1 MKTFLL
7 FLLVVLTHF
16 SFSQKIIFEVYRA
29 DLYKKLGESSLDV
42 NTNEYDKVEK
52 DIKLKEIFIFDL
64 DSSILKISSYPNNET
79 EIKTFKID
87 YALKKNDTIT
97 VKSKINL
104 NKKDVSYFFTSD
116 FNISEDNSYINLL
129 FYDVVNDESRL
140 LIVNHFN
147 LRK

>member
-1 MKTFLL
+1 M
-7 FLLVVLTHF
+7 
-16 SFSQKIIFEVYRA
+16 
-29 DLYKKLGESSLDV
+29 DV

-116 FNISEDNSYINLL
+116 FNIGEDNSYINLL